1 MRWRIA
7 AAVVAALVFAGQV
20 EANDKLVA
28 SLKTLGKAVD
38 NMSANISKAESDTDA
53 ELLANATRQAT
64 RQRSQAGS
72 SHYRYSSQRG
82 LLPCDDRNLSMETVE
97 RGPRGQHHRS
107 RRDDSIICGVHR
119 SSSDSGDILCQPGH
133 PVGIAT

>member
-28 SLKTLGKAVD
+28 ALKTLGKAVD

-53 ELLANATRQAT
+53 ELLANATRQALDSGLKQDHPT
-64 RQRSQAGS
+64 IVVEASAGYCRVTIETPAWKLWSEAHAGS
-72 SHYRYSSQRG
+72 ITDHG
-82 LLPCDDRNLSMETVE
+82 
-97 RGPRGQHHRS
+97 
-107 RRDDSIICGVHR
+107 
-119 SSSDSGDILCQPGH
+119 
-133 PVGIAT
+133 ATIR